1 MQRAEPEAGR
11 HGAKGEGVV
20 RFLTNAI
27 QTGRFVPGQRLV
39 EADLTAEL
47 GVSRGLLREAFRRLS
62 AEGLIEIVPNRGAL
76 VRRLSMTETMELFDI
91 RLELE
96 ALAARLAAGNVA
108 DPCVRE
114 RFERQIEQIWNDAP
128 RFSTSD
134 YIAENRRFHG
144 AVFEAAGN
152 RQLINLNRQL
162 QLSLIMA
169 QISTALTADVMMQ
182 SLSEHRAIASAIL
195 GRDEKAADRA
205 VRVHLARARDFVRTM
220 PAGVFRSEPV
230 RPSAVLSLSPPR

>member
-1 MQRAEPEAGR
+1 M
-11 HGAKGEGVV
+11 V
-20 RFLTNAI
+20 RFLTDAI
-27 QTGRFVPGQRLV
+27 QKGRFVPGQRLV

-47 GVSRGLLREAFRRLS
+47 GVSRSLLREAFRRLA

-76 VRRLSMTETMELFDI
+76 VRRLSMTEAMELFDI

-96 ALAARLAAGNVA
+96 ALAARLAARNVA

-114 RFERQIEQIWNDAP
+114 RFERQIAQIWGAAP

-134 YIAENRRFHG
+134 YIAENQRFHG

-152 RQLINLNRQL
+152 RQLVKLNRQL

-169 QISTALTADVMMQ
+169 QISTALTAEIIMQ
-182 SLSEHRAIASAIL
+182 SLSEHRSIAGAIL
-195 GRDEKAADRA
+195 GRNEEAADKAIRA
-205 VRVHLARARDFVRTM
+205 HLERARDFVRAM
-220 PAGVFRSEPV
+220 PANLFRSEPG
-230 RPSAVLSLSPPR
+230 RISSSALAHLQGHERS